1 MSIVRHEYIL
11 LNINVPEEVVYT
23 FTIYIYL
30 IYVHK
35 SKPIYYRRSKTI
47 IYLFYYCILFIFF
60 FCSTLYCHLLHVSS
74 MSYLTYTPDAIYFT

>member
-11 LNINVPEEVVYT
+11 LNINVPGVEVYVYY
-23 FTIYIYL
+23 IYI

-47 IYLFYYCILFIFF
+47 IYLFYYCIFF
-60 FCSTLYCHLLHVSS
+60 FYFVQLSIVIFY
-74 MSYLTYTPDAIYFT
+74 TYRPCRI